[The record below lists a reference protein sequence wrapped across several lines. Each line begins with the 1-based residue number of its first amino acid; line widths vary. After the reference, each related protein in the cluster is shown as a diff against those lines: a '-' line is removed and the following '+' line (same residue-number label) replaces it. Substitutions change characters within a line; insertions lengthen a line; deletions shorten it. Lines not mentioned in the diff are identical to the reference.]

1 MSKEIDLKTYLLINS
16 HKLKIIV
23 FNENNENLFK
33 EEIVIKKTESINYL
47 DALSFFLK
55 ENIFRIEKKLK
66 SFIENVHVILENDD
80 FFSVRSS
87 IKFKSENKKFEV
99 SSINNLLFDLKN
111 EITESLYM
119 SDIIHIKIEKF
130 IIDDIEHSI
139 LPEKFDF
146 NYICLEV
153 RFVCLPKTVVKKMNE
168 ILGEYQIVMNKIFSY
183 EYLNNLKS
191 NKKESIFKIAENVL
205 NKVNQNE
212 VFLVNK
218 NIKKHGFFEKFF
230 NFFR

>member
-1 MSKEIDLKTYLLINS
+1 MIPSEI
-16 HKLKIIV
+16 
-23 FNENNENLFK
+23 
-33 EEIVIKKTESINYL
+33 
-47 DALSFFLK
+47 
-55 ENIFRIEKKLK
+55 IEKKRDGISLNK
-66 SFIENVHVILENDD
+66 KEIKWFINSLIENQIDPTQLSALLMAIYFKGMNDEET
-80 FFSVRSS
+80 FSLV
-87 IKFKSENKKFEV
+87 EAMV
-99 SSINNLLFDLKN
+99 
-111 EITESLYM
+111 ESG
-119 SDIIHIKIEKF
+119 
-130 IIDDIEHSI
+130 
-139 LPEKFDF
+139 EKFDF

-191 NKKESIFKIAENVL
+191 NKRESIFKIAENVL

>member
-1 MSKEIDLKTYLLINS
+1 M
-16 HKLKIIV
+16 V
-23 FNENNENLFK
+23 
-33 EEIVIKKTESINYL
+33 
-47 DALSFFLK
+47 
-55 ENIFRIEKKLK
+55 
-66 SFIENVHVILENDD
+66 
-80 FFSVRSS
+80 
-87 IKFKSENKKFEV
+87 
-99 SSINNLLFDLKN
+99 NNLLFDLKN